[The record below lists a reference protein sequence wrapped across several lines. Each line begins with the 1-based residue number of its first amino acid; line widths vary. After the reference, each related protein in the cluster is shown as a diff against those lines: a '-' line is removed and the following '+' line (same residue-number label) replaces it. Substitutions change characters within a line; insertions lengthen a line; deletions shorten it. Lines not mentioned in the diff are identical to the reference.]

1 MTEFEMK
8 YIGWNIGA
16 TRVERNERAS
26 HIEILELK
34 IDGVDILKQL
44 EDIKK
49 HLLEF
54 PSLAR
59 EILDKDEWMRGA
71 EDWKSDHWK
80 ILESSL
86 FKEKTV

>member
-16 TRVERNERAS
+16 TRVERNMRAS

-44 EDIKK
+44 EDIKN

-54 PSLAR
+54 PSLA
-59 EILDKDEWMRGA
+59 M
-71 EDWKSDHWK
+71 
-80 ILESSL
+80 
-86 FKEKTV
+86 